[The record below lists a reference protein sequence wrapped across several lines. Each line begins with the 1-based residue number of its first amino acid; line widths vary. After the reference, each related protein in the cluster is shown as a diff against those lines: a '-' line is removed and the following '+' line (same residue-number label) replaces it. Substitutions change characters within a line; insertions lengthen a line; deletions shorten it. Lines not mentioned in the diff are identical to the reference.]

1 MICCTPATI
10 IKTAAKRFNLTLD
23 SVDAF
28 QATWDQE
35 NLTDIDRFGYLI
47 AEDVSN

>member
-10 IKTAAKRFNLTLD
+10 VKTAAKRLNLTLD

-28 QATWDQE
+28 QTTCDQ

-47 AEDVSN
+47 AEDVS